1 MARLTWRGE
10 SAETLSLVMQR
21 EGAKTSKRAL
31 RHMRRVSKSTLELA
45 VAWSPVDYKGKTK
58 GSEPLHELERS
69 HRLVEYPGSNRRIEV
84 AIEVG
89 GMVGEVD
96 VDLYAMWIH
105 DGSYERG
112 PATIAKGPNAGPGWL
127 ERAMEE
133 HADEFEP
140 LLDELL
146 EGLMS

>member
-10 SAETLSLVMQR
+10 SADSLSLRMVR
-21 EGAKTSKRAL
+21 EGQMTGKRAL
-31 RHMRRVSKSTLELA
+31 RHMRKVSKATLQTA
-45 VAWSPVDYKGKTK
+45 VEWSPVDYKGETRN
-58 GSEPLHELERS
+58 SMPLHELERS
-69 HRLVEYPGSNRRIEV
+69 HRIVETPGDNRRIEAV
-84 AIEVG
+84 IEVG

-112 PATIAKGPNAGPGWL
+112 PATEAKGPNAGPGWL
-127 ERAMEE
+127 ERAMDR
-133 HADEFEP
+133 HSDDFEP

-146 EGLMS
+146 EGLLG